1 MFKMR
6 KNSIVKTQDEENKEN
21 NRKNSKT
28 ILPKEEFKSANVQV
42 YESLGLNTYETKIK
56 PRDIN

>member
-1 MFKMR
+1 MR
-6 KNSIVKTQDEENKEN
+6 KNSIVKTQDEENKEI
-21 NRKNSKT
+21 NRKNFKT
-28 ILPKEEFKSANVQV
+28 VLPKEEFKSANVQV